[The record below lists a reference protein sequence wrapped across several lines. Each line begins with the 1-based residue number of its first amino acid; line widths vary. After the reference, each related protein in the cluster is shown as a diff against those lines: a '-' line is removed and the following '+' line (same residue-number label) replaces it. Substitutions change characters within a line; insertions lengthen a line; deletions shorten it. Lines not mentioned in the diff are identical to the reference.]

1 MTNKLQGLTHAEHQ
15 FCAAALAQVQHTCAS
30 SDLLRDHTIGPRLK
44 KIMRRTETL
53 RRYLERHC
61 DGYGMYNSA
70 EQNVVLSWVELRKTL
85 AAVSDTING
94 KVSARVLDAYLG
106 VWRATNMTVYK
117 LQECELINNIDWEL
131 FLAARP
137 SR

>member
-1 MTNKLQGLTHAEHQ
+1 
-15 FCAAALAQVQHTCAS
+15 
-30 SDLLRDHTIGPRLK
+30 
-44 KIMRRTETL
+44 MRGTEKL
-53 RRYLERHC
+53 RRYFEHYC
-61 DGYGMYNSA
+61 DGYGCYSA

-85 AAVSDTING
+85 AAVNDTING

-106 VWRATNMTVYK
+106 VWRAVNMTVYK
-117 LQECELINNIDWEL
+117 LQERGLINDIDWEL

>member
-44 KIMRRTETL
+44 KVMRGTERL
-53 RRYLERHC
+53 RRCLERDC

-70 EQNVVLSWVELRKTL
+70 AQNVVLSWVELRKTL
-85 AAVSDTING
+85 AAVSDAING
-94 KVSARVLDAYLG
+94 KVSARVLDAYLN
-106 VWRATNMTVYK
+106 VWRAVNMTVYK
-117 LQECELINNIDWEL
+117 VQECGLINDTDWEL